1 MAAYLCHARE
11 PARAE
16 ALARATHR
24 ARAARA
30 GEADAATLRSL
41 HRVAACVGQAGGR
54 LEEAERLYR
63 DALRQQAATL
73 GEAHADALST
83 GHDLACAALSPSP
96 SSSSRA
102 RASATRGCSHAGAR
116 SIARPRRTSRRYNL
130 KHQHK
135 YVEAERVY
143 RSVLAGRAA
152 ALGPEHRDTLLTMA
166 NLAALLSKTGRD
178 EEALELTARCH
189 AARRAT
195 LGLDH
200 PDTLTAANNLALT
213 LKKAGRLGEAEPL
226 LRAAYEGRAARL
238 GADHPDTV
246 TAYGNLQAC
255 LAELKRKRK
264 R

>member
-1 MAAYLCHARE
+1 MPL
-11 PARAE
+11 
-16 ALARATHR
+16 
-24 ARAARA
+24 
-30 GEADAATLRSL
+30 
-41 HRVAACVGQAGGR
+41 
-54 LEEAERLYR
+54 
-63 DALRQQAATL
+63 
-73 GEAHADALST
+73 
-83 GHDLACAALSPSP
+83 
-96 SSSSRA
+96 
-102 RASATRGCSHAGAR
+102 
-116 SIARPRRTSRRYNL
+116 
-130 KHQHK
+130 
-135 YVEAERVY
+135 
-143 RSVLAGRAA
+143 
-152 ALGPEHRDTLLTMA
+152 
-166 NLAALLSKTGRD
+166 
-178 EEALELTARCH
+178 RCH

>member
-102 RASATRGCSHAGAR
+102 RAP
-116 SIARPRRTSRRYNL
+116 PR
-130 KHQHK
+130 
-135 YVEAERVY
+135 
-143 RSVLAGRAA
+143 RAA
-152 ALGPEHRDTLLTMA
+152 ALTPARAPSRALGGP
-166 NLAALLSKTGRD
+166 LAGT
-178 EEALELTARCH
+178 T
-189 AARRAT
+189 
-195 LGLDH
+195 
-200 PDTLTAANNLALT
+200 
-213 LKKAGRLGEAEPL
+213 
-226 LRAAYEGRAARL
+226 
-238 GADHPDTV
+238 
-246 TAYGNLQAC
+246 
-255 LAELKRKRK
+255 
-264 R
+264 